1 MCYMALRLVV
11 NRNSGDFSQSGSG
24 DVRDGSKRLYPAPT
38 SATNSKH
45 KSAPDLTDRGRLRFL
60 EHETGLEPATPT
72 LAKGR
77 KGKE

>member
-1 MCYMALRLVV
+1 M
-11 NRNSGDFSQSGSG
+11 SGAPNASTPP
-24 DVRDGSKRLYPAPT
+24 SKTLGGVEVT
-38 SATNSKH
+38 
-45 KSAPDLTDRGRLRFL
+45 L